1 MKVVVTGGT
10 GFLGRH
16 ISRALL
22 DDGHDVTVLGRDPN
36 KVSAIPEL
44 AGANATKADVTE
56 PATLRG
62 RFEGADAVVQATQ
75 FPNHPIEIP
84 RRGLTYDRYDRQAT
98 VNVLTEAQRAGVDK
112 FVYISGAGADPVSE
126 KTWYRAKG
134 HAEQAIRSSGIDY
147 AIVRPSWAYGPE
159 DRALN
164 RFAQIAKLSPVVPQ
178 PGAEEQ
184 RIQPIY
190 VGDIGRVVARVFERA
205 AWNEVYEAGSRE
217 VMTMNEVVHTLLD
230 VMGKRRPVVPI
241 PTPLLKLATAPLK
254 LLPSPPM
261 TPSGIE
267 FATQSG
273 LVDISKMLE
282 VLGVEPLSLR
292 DGLSRYIAR

>member
-16 ISRALL
+16 ISRALM
-22 DDGHDVTVLGRDPN
+22 DHGHEVTVLGRDPK
-36 KVSAIPEL
+36 KVTSIPEL
-44 AGANATKADVTE
+44 AGAKATKADVTE
-56 PATLRG
+56 TATLRG

-75 FPNHPIEIP
+75 FPNHPVEVP
-84 RRGLTYDRYDRQAT
+84 ARGLTYDRYDRQGT
-98 VNVLTEAQRAGVDK
+98 VNVLTEAQRADVGR

-134 HAEQAIRSSGIDY
+134 LAERAIVQSGIDY

-178 PGAEEQ
+178 PGAAVQ
-184 RIQPIY
+184 RIQPVY
-190 VGDIGRVVARVFERA
+190 VGDVALTVARIFERS
-205 AWNEVYEAGSRE
+205 AWNDVYEIGSRE

-230 VMGKRRPVVPI
+230 VMGKRRAVLPI
-241 PTPLLKLATAPLK
+241 PAPLLKVATAPLK

-261 TPSGIE
+261 SPSGIE
-267 FATQSG
+267 FATQDG
-273 LVDISKMLE
+273 IVDITKAVE
-282 VLGVEPLSLR
+282 VLGVDPVPLR
-292 DGLSRYIAR
+292 EGLQVYIAR